1 MSEMNE
7 QDLLNRDQF
16 VSLLKDIVAQ
26 KSKSAP
32 DGFSFAIDGKWGCG
46 KSFILNMLE
55 KQLREDG
62 YLVLHYNSWK
72 NNFYDEP
79 LMAILSVLIDEL
91 ERLVAGAMDQGV
103 FPRVKSCLN
112 FLKTA
117 AGVVFEYKTGLNV
130 KDLCDAG
137 EKVFSDEKLKAI
149 PHDFDPMRPLKTA
162 VDGVRE
168 HLSMLKNDFKGI
180 LITVDELDRCLPEYA
195 IKILE
200 RLHHVCHGTPVVL
213 LTALNKEELAA
224 SISVAFGKTYG
235 GEKKIQMTHR
245 KWNGGDY
252 HSDATITDAGWSA
265 AQSRFA
271 DYYLLKFIQI
281 VIPVPRASI
290 SENPLALLKSLE
302 NEFNQEHGFVKLDFI
317 QSFITDVLDSL
328 PMRDK
333 ENVVN
338 RARTLHQV
346 TSARMGNTIKPTLG
360 ILCVELVDS
369 LFRFAGRSKGAVVKF
384 DHESGGRYKYFF
396 DIGYAKDSVAEA
408 LASWSTSHCFGDQCS
423 IYGKSRMEYRGASDV
438 SPSDYVKSF
447 FFRELFDKDSEE
459 EPRNSYRFDVFRV
472 LNDSEFAVKLR
483 ETIAILEG

>member
-1 MSEMNE
+1 MSELNE

-16 VSLLKDIVAQ
+16 VSLLKDIVIQ

-55 KQLREDG
+55 YQLREDG

-72 NNFYDEP
+72 NNFYEEP

-91 ERLVAGAMDQGV
+91 ERLAAGVMDQGV
-103 FPRVKSCLN
+103 LPRVKNCLN

-137 EKVFSDEKLKAI
+137 EKAFSNEKLKAI
-149 PHDFDPMRPLKTA
+149 PHDFDAMQPLKTA

-168 HLSMLKNDFKGI
+168 HLAMLKNDFKGI

-195 IKILE
+195 IKVLE
-200 RLHHVCHGTPVVL
+200 RLHHVCHGIPVVL

-245 KWNGGDY
+245 KWNGDDY
-252 HSDATITDAGWSA
+252 RSDATVTDAGWSA

-271 DYYLLKFIQI
+271 DYYLLKFIQM

-290 SENPLALLKSLE
+290 SNNPLTLLNGLE
-302 NEFNQEHGFVKLDFI
+302 NEFNQEHGVVKLDFI

-346 TSARMGNTIKPTLG
+346 TSARMGDSVKPSLG

-369 LFRFAGRSKGAVVKF
+369 LFRYVGRSKGAVVRLE
-384 DHESGGRYKYFF
+384 HENGGRYNYFF
-396 DIGYAKDSVAEA
+396 DIRHAKDSVAKA
-408 LASWSTSHCFGDQCS
+408 LATWSMSHCFGSQCS
-423 IYGKSRMEYRGASDV
+423 GYGQSWIEYHGASEV

-447 FFRELFDKDSEE
+447 FFRELFDKDSEKE
-459 EPRNSYRFDVFRV
+459 SRNSYGFNVSRV
-472 LNDSEFAVKLR
+472 LNDSEFAVKIR
-483 ETIAILEG
+483 ETIKILGG